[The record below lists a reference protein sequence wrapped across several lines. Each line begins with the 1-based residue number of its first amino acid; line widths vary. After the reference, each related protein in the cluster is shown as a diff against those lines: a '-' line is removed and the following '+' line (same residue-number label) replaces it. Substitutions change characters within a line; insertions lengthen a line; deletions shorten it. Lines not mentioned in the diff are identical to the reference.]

1 MKKKYIVRYSLEF
14 LVIVLGISLSFYIEK
29 RNANNYKQSLK
40 NQSLTRI
47 SKNIKVDIADMKYNY
62 NAHNMASKSIEWVVN
77 NNSQLLSKPKDS
89 IGFHLTNAISL
100 GTIFVD
106 NQEEYR
112 ALQNSG
118 LIELIE
124 LEEVVLALQNK
135 YSSHGFYKQLG
146 DVIIS
151 KNREL
156 EGILFKNTILENESL
171 NELGFPAGRIFMG
184 NEKISLFNI
193 ERLKDKKFYHEFY
206 KKRIKV
212 LIKSDSI
219 LVELIKNEI

>member
-1 MKKKYIVRYSLEF
+1 MKKKYIIRYSLEF

-29 RNANNYKQSLK
+29 GNADNYKESLK

-47 SKNIKVDIADMKYNY
+47 IKNIKVDIADMKYNY
-62 NAHNMASKSIEWVVN
+62 KAHNTASKSIEWIVN
-77 NNSQLLSKPKDS
+77 NNSTLLNKPKDS
-89 IGFHLTNAISL
+89 IGIYLSNAISI

-124 LEEVVLALQNK
+124 LEEVVLALQKK
-135 YSSHGFYKQLG
+135 YSTHELYKQLG
-146 DVIIS
+146 NIINS

-156 EGILFKNTILENESL
+156 EGILYKNTILENESI
-171 NELGFPAGRIFMG
+171 NELGFPAGRIFTG
-184 NEKISLFNI
+184 NEKISQFDI
-193 ERLKDKKFYHEFY
+193 ERLKSLKFYHDFY
-206 KKRIKV
+206 KKRIKF
-212 LIKSDSI
+212 LMKKDSA

>member
-1 MKKKYIVRYSLEF
+1 MKKKYIIRYLLEF
-14 LVIVLGISLSFYIEK
+14 LVIVLGISLSFHIEK

-47 SKNIKVDIADMKYNY
+47 SKNIQVDIADMKYNY
-62 NAHNMASKSIEWVVN
+62 KVHNIASKSIEWIVN
-77 NNSQLLSKPKDS
+77 NNSKLLNKSKDS
-89 IGFHLTNAISL
+89 IGLYLTNAISL
-100 GTIFVD
+100 ATIFVD

-135 YSSHGFYKQLG
+135 YSAHGFYKQLG

>member
-1 MKKKYIVRYSLEF
+1 MKKKYIIRYLLEF

-62 NAHNMASKSIEWVVN
+62 KAHNIASKSIEWIVN
-77 NNSQLLSKPKDS
+77 NNFQLLSKSKDS
-89 IGFHLTNAISL
+89 IGFYLSNAISI

>member
-1 MKKKYIVRYSLEF
+1 MKKKYIIRYSLEF

-29 RNANNYKQSLK
+29 SNANNYKQILK

-62 NAHNMASKSIEWVVN
+62 KAHNIASKSIEWIVK
-77 NNSQLLSKPKDS
+77 NNSQLLNKPKDS
-89 IGFHLTNAISL
+89 IGFYLTNAISL

-135 YSSHGFYKQLG
+135 YSSHEFYKQLG
-146 DVIIS
+146 NIINT
-151 KNREL
+151 KNIEL
-156 EGILFKNTILENESL
+156 EVILYENTILENENL
-171 NELGFPAGRIFMG
+171 NELGFPAGRIFTG
-184 NEKISLFNI
+184 DEKISQFDI
-193 ERLKDKKFYHEFY
+193 ERLKDKKFWHDFY
-206 KKRIKV
+206 KKRITV
-212 LIKSDSI
+212 LMKNDST

>member
-1 MKKKYIVRYSLEF
+1 MKKKYIIRYSLEF

-62 NAHNMASKSIEWVVN
+62 KAHNIASKSIEWIVN
-77 NNSQLLSKPKDS
+77 NNFQLLSKSKDS
-89 IGFHLTNAISL
+89 IGFYLSNAISI

-135 YSSHGFYKQLG
+135 YSSHEFYKQFG
-146 DVIIS
+146 NVINS

-156 EGILFKNTILENESL
+156 EGVLHENTILENESL
-171 NELGFPAGRIFMG
+171 NELGFPSGRIFTG
-184 NEKISLFNI
+184 NEKISQFDI
-193 ERLKDKKFYHEFY
+193 ERLKDKKFWHDFY
-206 KKRIKV
+206 KRRIKV
-212 LIKSDSI
+212 LMKKDSA

>member
-1 MKKKYIVRYSLEF
+1 MKKKYIIRYSLEF

-47 SKNIKVDIADMKYNY
+47 SKNIKVDIANMKYNY
-62 NAHNMASKSIEWVVN
+62 KAHNIASKSIEWIVN
-77 NNSQLLSKPKDS
+77 NNFQLLSKSKDS
-89 IGFHLTNAISL
+89 IGFYLSNAISI

-135 YSSHGFYKQLG
+135 YSSHEFYKQFG
-146 DVIIS
+146 NVINS

-156 EGILFKNTILENESL
+156 EGVLHENTILENESL
-171 NELGFPAGRIFMG
+171 NELGFPSGRIFTG
-184 NEKISLFNI
+184 NEKISQFDI
-193 ERLKDKKFYHEFY
+193 ERLKDKKFWHDFY
-206 KKRIKV
+206 KRRIKV
-212 LIKSDSI
+212 LMKKDSA

>member
-1 MKKKYIVRYSLEF
+1 MKKKYIIRYLLEF
-14 LVIVLGISLSFYIEK
+14 LVIVLGISLSFHIEK

-47 SKNIKVDIADMKYNY
+47 SKNIQVDIADMKYNY
-62 NAHNMASKSIEWVVN
+62 KVHNIASKSIEWIVN
-77 NNSQLLSKPKDS
+77 NNSKLLNKSKDS
-89 IGFHLTNAISL
+89 IGLYLTNAISL
-100 GTIFVD
+100 ATIFVD

-135 YSSHGFYKQLG
+135 YSAHGFYKQLG

-156 EGILFKNTILENESL
+156 EGVLFKNTILENESL

-184 NEKISLFNI
+184 NEKISQFNI

>member
-1 MKKKYIVRYSLEF
+1 MKKKYIIRYLLEF

-47 SKNIKVDIADMKYNY
+47 SKNIKVDIANMKYNY
-62 NAHNMASKSIEWVVN
+62 KAHNIASKSIEWIVN
-77 NNSQLLSKPKDS
+77 NNFQLLSKSKDS
-89 IGFHLTNAISL
+89 IGFYLSNAISI

-135 YSSHGFYKQLG
+135 YSSHEFYKQFG
-146 DVIIS
+146 NVINS

-156 EGILFKNTILENESL
+156 EGVLHENTILENESL
-171 NELGFPAGRIFMG
+171 NELGFPSGRIFTG
-184 NEKISLFNI
+184 NEKISQFDI
-193 ERLKDKKFYHEFY
+193 ERLKDKKFWHDFY
-206 KKRIKV
+206 KRRIKV
-212 LIKSDSI
+212 LMKKDSA

>member
-40 NQSLTRI
+40 NQSLKRI
-47 SKNIKVDIADMKYNY
+47 SKNIKVDIADMKFNY
-62 NAHNMASKSIEWVVN
+62 KAHNIASKSIEWIVN
-77 NNSQLLSKPKDS
+77 NNAQLLSKPKDS
-89 IGFHLTNAISL
+89 IGFYLTNAISI

-124 LEEVVLALQNK
+124 LEEVVLRLQNK
-135 YSSHGFYKQLG
+135 YSSHEFYKQFG
-146 DVIIS
+146 DVINS

-156 EGILFKNTILENESL
+156 EVVLHENTILENENL
-171 NELGFPAGRIFMG
+171 NELGFPSGRIFTG
-184 NEKISLFNI
+184 HEKISQFEI
-193 ERLKDKKFYHEFY
+193 ERLKDKKFWHDFY
-206 KKRIKV
+206 KRRIKV
-212 LIKSDSI
+212 LIKNDST

>member
-40 NQSLTRI
+40 NQSLNRI
-47 SKNIKVDIADMKYNY
+47 SKNIKVDIADMKFNY
-62 NAHNMASKSIEWVVN
+62 KAHSIASKSIDWIVN
-77 NNSQLLSKPKDS
+77 NNSKLLNKSKDS
-89 IGFHLTNAISL
+89 TGIYFTNAIQLS
-100 GTIFVD
+100 TIFVD

-135 YSSHGFYKQLG
+135 YSSHEFYKQ
-146 DVIIS
+146 IENEITS
-151 KNREL
+151 KNKQL
-156 EGILFKNTILENESL
+156 EGILFKNTLLENESL
-171 NELGFPAGRIFMG
+171 NEVGFPAGRIFTG
-184 NEKISLFNI
+184 NEKISQFNI
-193 ERLKDKKFYHEFY
+193 ERLKDKKFWHEFY

-212 LIKSDSI
+212 LIKKDSTLI
-219 LVELIKNEI
+219 ELIKNEI